1 MHQPGNNKSVQDPTR
16 GSIASGTL
24 CTFTK
29 KHREKNPHKQC
40 LLMVSTRHVHSETL
54 QSKCTHRHGELHAVI
69 QAHAKQYQHE
79 IQHLLFRKHMYPSCN
94 WRAQACHIALQVI
107 TIRLQLAQSFRSCP
121 KGRAD
126 YVQLASAPASLSP
139 IQMVCYLP
147 LTVPQPVLPSRA
159 LPPLL

>member
-1 MHQPGNNKSVQDPTR
+1 MHQPRNNTSVQHAAVLPLAR
-16 GSIASGTL
+16 FASE
-24 CTFTK
+24 K
-29 KHREKNPHKQC
+29 KSTQAILC
-40 LLMVSTRHVHSETL
+40 LLMASTRHVHSETPH
-54 QSKCTHRHGELHAVI
+54 SKCTHRHDELHAVT
-69 QAHAKQYQHE
+69 QALAKQYQHE